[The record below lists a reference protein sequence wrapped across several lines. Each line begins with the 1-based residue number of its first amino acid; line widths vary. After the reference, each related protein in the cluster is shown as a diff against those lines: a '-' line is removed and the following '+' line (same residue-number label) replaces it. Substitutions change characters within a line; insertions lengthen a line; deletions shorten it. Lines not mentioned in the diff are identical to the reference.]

1 MKNRQNLKQR
11 NMEEDNND
19 HLIWSMPY
27 FLFNQINRLKNQIK
41 KHNDSIYMV
50 LFVIKVGFL
59 NRNDKTYEVCNTMFL
74 LFLLFVQDLGK
85 KLRI

>member
-19 HLIWSMPY
+19 HLIWSMSY

-41 KHNDSIYMV
+41 KHNDSIYGS
-50 LFVIKVGFL
+50 IC
-59 NRNDKTYEVCNTMFL
+59 DKSGVF
-74 LFLLFVQDLGK
+74 DPK
-85 KLRI
+85 